1 MLLAPVLCILTQ
13 PFKDSH
19 SVYHL
24 MLYADGKGK
33 FPDILHK
40 RLKPLGDTVP
50 PEKSIPKQYPVNQEV
65 SVSPSTPL
73 YCHNMLYIT
82 NGTGKFS
89 FYFPPS

>member
-13 PFKDSH
+13 DGH

-24 MLYADGKGK
+24 MLYADGKDT

-50 PEKSIPKQYPVNQEV
+50 PEKSIPKQYPVNQEI
-65 SVSPSTPL
+65 SVSPSIPL

-82 NGTGKFS
+82 NSTGKLSS